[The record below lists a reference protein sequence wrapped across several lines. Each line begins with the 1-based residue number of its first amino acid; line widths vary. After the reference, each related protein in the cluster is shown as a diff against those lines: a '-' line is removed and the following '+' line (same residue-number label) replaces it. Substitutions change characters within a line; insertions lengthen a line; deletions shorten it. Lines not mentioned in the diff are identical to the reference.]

1 VATNNEQKYQL
12 LRQSARGVGFVAL
25 VFSLTVATLLAT
37 DWMRT
42 DSTETVRSEVLA
54 QALAK
59 GRTTASDEQTLAF
72 ARQMDLLAR
81 RAYFSGFT
89 FRQTGMLLLVVG
101 LLITAG
107 SFGVAWRLSLLIPDP
122 RKVAESDPVRTD
134 RRTIV
139 FVLGSSILLLLV
151 ATGME
156 WRQAKRR
163 PSKEEAAL
171 RASLKN
177 PLLKP
182 GEEHVCPCKKGTR
195 QQDMDKQWPFFRGPL
210 LNGTALAA
218 TPPSTWD
225 VAAGT
230 NIKWKQVLPFKGSSS
245 PVVWGGRLFLTT
257 GTIEARRV
265 VAFDTETGQQLWEV
279 SIPDGETQ
287 GIPLPSPIEFGDAG
301 FAAASPACDEKYVY
315 AIFGTGDL
323 VALDHAGKKVWQL
336 YLGRP
341 KNSFGH
347 VSSLAY
353 CGQML
358 LVQWDH
364 ENDPKILAVDKQTGK
379 ILWETARKEV
389 GMSWATPLVMTVCD
403 KPQLIIHAAHQTW
416 GIEMATGKKLWSV
429 DAVGGEIAPS
439 LTFEGDTWVAAN
451 NDAARM
457 IAFQMQPAG
466 LPKQLWLW
474 DEGGLP
480 DVSSPV
486 ALNKLVFFATDGGII
501 ACHNLEDGK
510 RLWEKEGADGFY
522 MSPIIAGGKL
532 YVADREK
539 GAFRIIT
546 ADREGKELA
555 TLPMGDAMNATPAF
569 VGPRIYIRSKSTLWC
584 IENNK
589 ARWSDSGNHST
600 NVESEAVITQ

>member
-1 VATNNEQKYQL
+1 MMEHGNNEQKYL
-12 LRQSARGVGFVAL
+12 TLRKSARGVGFVAL

-42 DSTETVRSEVLA
+42 DSSETVRSEVLA

-59 GRTTASDEQTLAF
+59 GRTTTSDEQTLAF

-89 FRQTGMLLLVVG
+89 FRQGGMLLLVVG

-107 SFGVAWRLSLLIPDP
+107 CFGVAWRLSLLIPDP
-122 RKVAESDPVRTD
+122 RKGTESDPASTD

-139 FVLGSSILLLLV
+139 FVLGSSIILLLV

-156 WRQAKRR
+156 WRQSKRR
-163 PSKEEAAL
+163 PSKEEATL

-182 GEEHVCPCKKGTR
+182 GEEHVCPCKKGTP
-195 QQDMDKQWPFFRGPL
+195 QQEMDKQWPFFRGPL
-210 LNGTALAA
+210 LNGTALSA
-218 TPPSTWD
+218 TPPATWD
-225 VAAGT
+225 VVTGT
-230 NIKWKQVLPFKGSSS
+230 NITWKQVLPFKGSSS
-245 PVVWGGRLFLTT
+245 PVVWGTRLFLAT
-257 GTIEARRV
+257 GDKEARRV
-265 VAFDTETGQQLWEV
+265 VAVDTETGQMLWDV
-279 SIPDGETQ
+279 TVPDGETQ
-287 GIPLPSPIEFGDAG
+287 GAPLPSPISFGDAG
-301 FAAASPACDEKYVY
+301 FAAATPACDEKQVY

-341 KNSFGH
+341 QNSFGH
-347 VSSLAY
+347 VSSLVY
-353 CGQML
+353 CGQIL
-358 LVQWDH
+358 LVQWDQ
-364 ENDPKILAVDKQTGK
+364 ERDAKNSKIVAVDKQTGK
-379 ILWETARKEV
+379 ILWETPRV
-389 GMSWATPLVMTVCD
+389 DIGMSWSTPLIMTVCD
-403 KPQLIIHAAHQTW
+403 KPQLIVNAAHQTW

-429 DAVGGEIAPS
+429 DAVEGEIAPS
-439 LTFEGDTWVAAN
+439 LAFAGDTWIAAN
-451 NDAARM
+451 DASRL

-466 LPKQLWLW
+466 TPKQLWFW

-486 ALNKLVFFATDGGII
+486 ALNKLIFFATDGGVL
-501 ACHNLEDGK
+501 ACHSLEDGK
-510 RLWEKEGADGFY
+510 RLWEKESADGFY

-539 GAFRIIT
+539 GVFRIYT
-546 ADREGKELA
+546 ADQEGKELA
-555 TLPMGDAMNATPAF
+555 VLSMGEAVNATPAF
-569 VGPRIYIRSKSTLWC
+569 VGNRIYIRTKTTLWC
-584 IENNK
+584 IEEK
-589 ARWSDSGNHST
+589 K
-600 NVESEAVITQ
+600 